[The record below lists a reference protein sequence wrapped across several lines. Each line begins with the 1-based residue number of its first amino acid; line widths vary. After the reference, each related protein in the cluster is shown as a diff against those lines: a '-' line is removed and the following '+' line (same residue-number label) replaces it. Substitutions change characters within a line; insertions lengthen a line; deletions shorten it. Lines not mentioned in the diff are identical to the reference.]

1 MKERGTPG
9 ARKGELIY
17 GHEVKWNETF
27 RRMAWMA
34 RFTVNETPVLVG
46 PSEKNRKVFS
56 CDRMV
61 GRELLLL
68 LPFTIE
74 NTEHTLFFFFFLSAA
89 SGRGENRNLR
99 LETESIRSTDTSVA
113 RSIEPSAASRRT
125 RPMQLGGKFP
135 GDQILQLVY
144 KVTF

>member
-1 MKERGTPG
+1 MVTPFHTI
-9 ARKGELIY
+9 AACPSLTP
-17 GHEVKWNETF
+17 KWSDGLH
-27 RRMAWMA
+27 RI
-34 RFTVNETPVLVG
+34 VVVG

-56 CDRMV
+56 CHRMV
-61 GRELLLL
+61 GEGAAAPSSFHHRKTL
-68 LPFTIE
+68 
-74 NTEHTLFFFFFLSAA
+74 NTHFFFSFFLFFLSAA